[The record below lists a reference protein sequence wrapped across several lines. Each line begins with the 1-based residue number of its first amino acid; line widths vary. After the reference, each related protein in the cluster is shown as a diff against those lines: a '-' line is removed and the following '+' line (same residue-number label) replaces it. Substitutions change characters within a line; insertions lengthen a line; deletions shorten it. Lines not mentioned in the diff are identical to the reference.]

1 MEPKNNPN
9 YFKSWSFTMPAS
21 YVSKYSLKQPSVE
34 QIIAQHDIYD
44 GLLANMETY
53 PEAEGMLAAIGIK

>member
-1 MEPKNNPN
+1 
-9 YFKSWSFTMPAS
+9 MPAS